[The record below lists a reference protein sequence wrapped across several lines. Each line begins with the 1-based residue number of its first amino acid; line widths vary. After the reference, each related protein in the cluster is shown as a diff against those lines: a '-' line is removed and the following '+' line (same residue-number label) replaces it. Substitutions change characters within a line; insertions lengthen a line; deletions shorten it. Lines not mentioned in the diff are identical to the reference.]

1 MLINNYHWRFLFM
14 QLKNEY
20 HRHQN
25 EVECFWQHSFGLTV
39 SIEHQTWK
47 PNEKAVYPSLSLRFL
62 FMQLTN
68 EYHRHQNEVGVLLT
82 TLAVWWNC
90 LKSYLT
96 GCLMRSCKRLSDRL
110 SVTRLGLCPL
120 MYHSWHKLHFYK
132 KRTKFCKMFFDTCN
146 AEMAKSLSS
155 LSFKSWL
162 FWLFM

>member
-47 PNEKAVYPSLSLRFL
+47 PNEKAVYPSLSLTFL

-68 EYHRHQNEVGVLLT
+68 EYHQHQNEVGVLLT

-132 KRTKFCKMFFDTCN
+132 KNAKCFFDTSN